1 MTSGAFRQGYPK
13 GVEYLRT
20 RKASQIGLFHITHY
34 PPGVLMPFS
43 KIEVCRSRTPEQV
56 QALIE
61 SVHQSLR
68 EAFKIPECDRH
79 IRYIEHKPEH
89 FAIPPDKSENYTLVE
104 ITLFPGRSPQAK
116 KVLFRSIVTR
126 FETLGI
132 PRSDVY
138 VVLNEQPLENW
149 GLRGGIPASDL
160 DLGFKL
166 DV

>member
-1 MTSGAFRQGYPK
+1 
-13 GVEYLRT
+13 
-20 RKASQIGLFHITHY
+20 
-34 PPGVLMPFS
+34 MPFAE
-43 KIEVCRSRTPEQV
+43 IEVCRSRTPEQV

-61 SVHQSLR
+61 AVHQSLR
-68 EAFKIPECDRH
+68 EAFKIPERDRH

-104 ITLFPGRSPQAK
+104 ITLFPGRSAQAK

-126 FETLGI
+126 FEILGI

-138 VVLNEQPLENW
+138 IVLNEQPLENW
-149 GLRGGIPASDL
+149 GLRGGIPASEL